1 MPRARDVV
9 GGAQLLGALRRGASR
24 AAVGLVTAPVRAVGA
39 AQRAAAARRS
49 KVPPDGPLAI
59 QWKPLEV
66 GRSEASA
73 AASAQ
78 SERAGESS
86 ANTGVYN
93 GKSSVHDARAEREG
107 GTADTERAAATA
119 GSREVSVKRCD
130 GSGAPS
136 AALSD
141 DVDAAEA
148 AQRPTTIATADA
160 EASAAACRAAI
171 LSRRR
176 AALSRLAQ
184 RVSAQARE
192 PRTPPGRT
200 HTPPPAPAPMISPI
214 APDAWHVALDELRD
228 AEPAAAPAA
237 TQVAAEPT
245 AVSAGHAAAAR
256 ATIATA
262 APPTLAE
269 PSIAT
274 STEPS
279 AELPAVQFEAQSA
292 EESVTLVTAAYTP
305 RALVASLCT
314 ATATA
319 PIAPIANPTI
329 EPEPIAESSIA
340 ESSIAKRIAEPVAD
354 PNAEDFIAEE
364 LIAETIANPA
374 FESKSVAYP
383 TVEPIAEPIAASI
396 VFEEHVPAAATLRA
410 EAVEAKLADAL
421 RALAALR
428 QARLDEAEERV
439 RLRWENAR
447 LRLAAETAS
456 VSQGRR
462 QRSTP
467 LARRL
472 RTTATSLAETRSAH
486 RTPLSAPPQIHGDVD
501 GDVTCDPNASASP
514 QCSLRGGR
522 RQGARYERALH
533 ALRRIGSGRRRIVG
547 LDGGRVGPCDPVR
560 GLSGFE
566 LSTEEHSAMAN
577 SNMSAAACSPAP
589 DSDPGTPSDELE
601 RSPSPSPGLTITP
614 LTKRLDAVASH
625 DAAGAIPPAP
635 PRSADAAVQTE
646 PQESQRE
653 RARRLVGASP
663 AVGRPPAPLAF
674 KALQVRHDARL
685 KSRT

>member
-1 MPRARDVV
+1 M
-9 GGAQLLGALRRGASR
+9 
-24 AAVGLVTAPVRAVGA
+24 
-39 AQRAAAARRS
+39 
-49 KVPPDGPLAI
+49 PPDGPLAI

-141 DVDAAEA
+141 DADAAEA
-148 AQRPTTIATADA
+148 AQRPTTISTADA

-269 PSIAT
+269 PSNAT

-305 RALVASLCT
+305 PRALVASLCT

-319 PIAPIANPTI
+319 PIAPIVNPTI
-329 EPEPIAESSIA
+329 EPEPIAEAFIA
-340 ESSIAKRIAEPVAD
+340 KSSIAKRIAEPVAD

-383 TVEPIAEPIAASI
+383 TFEPIAEPIAASI
-396 VFEEHVPAAATLRA
+396 VFEEQVPAAATLRA

-428 QARLDEAEERV
+428 
-439 RLRWENAR
+439 
-447 LRLAAETAS
+447 
-456 VSQGRR
+456 
-462 QRSTP
+462 
-467 LARRL
+467 
-472 RTTATSLAETRSAH
+472 
-486 RTPLSAPPQIHGDVD
+486 
-501 GDVTCDPNASASP
+501 
-514 QCSLRGGR
+514 
-522 RQGARYERALH
+522 
-533 ALRRIGSGRRRIVG
+533 
-547 LDGGRVGPCDPVR
+547 
-560 GLSGFE
+560 
-566 LSTEEHSAMAN
+566 
-577 SNMSAAACSPAP
+577 
-589 DSDPGTPSDELE
+589 
-601 RSPSPSPGLTITP
+601 
-614 LTKRLDAVASH
+614 
-625 DAAGAIPPAP
+625 
-635 PRSADAAVQTE
+635 
-646 PQESQRE
+646 
-653 RARRLVGASP
+653 
-663 AVGRPPAPLAF
+663 
-674 KALQVRHDARL
+674 
-685 KSRT
+685 